1 MTMDTPMSLSAQIR
15 LALVDDHSL
24 VRDGIKALLS
34 VIPNVAVVGE
44 AENGAHAMEM
54 IEQCKPDLL
63 LVDIN
68 LPDING
74 LVLTRQLRERHPL
87 LQVLVLSMHDS
98 KEYVSE
104 SLRAGASGYVLKN
117 SPSREIVAAI
127 EAIANGGTFYSAEIA
142 QKLLLDDG
150 SSSELTPRESEVL
163 YKMAQGM
170 NNKEMARELNISV
183 RTVETHRLSIRRKL
197 KIDKPAA
204 LVKYAIEHGIISSQP
219 Y

>member
-1 MTMDTPMSLSAQIR
+1 MSLSTKIR

-34 VIPNVAVVGE
+34 VVPNVAVVGE
-44 AENGAHAMEM
+44 AENGAHAIEM
-54 IEQCKPDLL
+54 VEQCKPDLL

-74 LVLTRQLRERHPL
+74 LVLTRKIREKHPL

-117 SPSREIVAAI
+117 SPSREIIAAI
-127 EAIANGGTFYSAEIA
+127 EAIATGGTFYSAEIA
-142 QKLLLDDG
+142 QKLLLEDG
-150 SSSELTPRESEVL
+150 ESSELTPRESQVL
-163 YKMAQGM
+163 YKMAQGL

-204 LVKYAIEHGIISSQP
+204 LVKYAIDHGIISSQL

>member
-1 MTMDTPMSLSAQIR
+1 MSLSTQIR

-24 VRDGIKALLS
+24 VRDGIRALLS
-34 VIPNVAVVGE
+34 VIPTVTVVGE
-44 AENGAHAMEM
+44 AENGATAIEM
-54 IEQCKPDLL
+54 VEQSKPDLL

-74 LVLTRQLRERHPL
+74 LELTRKLRDRYPSL
-87 LQVLVLSMHDS
+87 KVLVLSMHDS

-104 SLRAGASGYVLKN
+104 SLRSGASGYVLKN

-150 SSSELTPRESEVL
+150 TSNELTPRESQVL
-163 YKMAQGM
+163 YKMAQGL

-197 KIDKPAA
+197 NIDKPAA
-204 LVKYAIEHGIISSQP
+204 LVKYAIDHGIIP
-219 Y
+219 R

>member
-1 MTMDTPMSLSAQIR
+1 MSLSTKIR

-24 VRDGIKALLS
+24 VRDGIRALLS
-34 VIPNVAVVGE
+34 VVPNVAVVGE
-44 AENGAHAMEM
+44 AENGAQAIEM
-54 IEQCKPDLL
+54 VEQCKPDLL
-63 LVDIN
+63 LLDIN

-74 LVLTRQLRERHPL
+74 LVLTRKIRERHPSL
-87 LQVLVLSMHDS
+87 RILVLSMHDS

-127 EAIANGGTFYSAEIA
+127 EAIATGGTFYSAEIA

-150 SSSELTPRESEVL
+150 ESSELTPRESQVL
-163 YKMAQGM
+163 YKMAQGL

-204 LVKYAIEHGIISSQP
+204 LVKYAIDHGIISSQS